1 MPAQLRDFQAQTGT
15 VLPFQHKG
23 EVMRKVALFF
33 CIGSLFVSAVT
44 SAQQTASTS
53 TAVPAVAIKA
63 PASVSVNEPIIK
75 LTRMEICSTVKDR
88 TPVDIGAHYP
98 ASQDKVYCFLEFG
111 GAKKETSVD
120 VVWTLGQ
127 LEMGRV
133 NLPVRRFPLFR
144 TWANKTIF
152 GMKGDWRVDV
162 LDDKGALLRSAAFT
176 VQ

>member
-1 MPAQLRDFQAQTGT
+1 
-15 VLPFQHKG
+15 
-23 EVMRKVALFF
+23 
-33 CIGSLFVSAVT
+33 
-44 SAQQTASTS
+44 
-53 TAVPAVAIKA
+53 
-63 PASVSVNEPIIK
+63 
-75 LTRMEICSTVKDR
+75 MEICSTVADR
-88 TPVDIGAHYP
+88 RPVDIGARFP

-111 GAKKETSVD
+111 GAARETSVD

-144 TWANKTIF
+144 TWTNRTIF
-152 GMKGDWRVDV
+152 GMRGDWRVDV

>member
-1 MPAQLRDFQAQTGT
+1 MQ
-15 VLPFQHKG
+15 
-23 EVMRKVALFF
+23 KVALFL
-33 CIGSLFVSAVT
+33 CIVSLFFSAAT

-53 TAVPAVAIKA
+53 TSVPAEAVKA
-63 PASVSVNEPIIK
+63 PASGDAPVLT
-75 LTRMEICSTVKDR
+75 LTRMEICSKVKDR
-88 TPVDIGAHYP
+88 SPADIDTHFP

-162 LDDKGALLRSAAFT
+162 LDDKGVLIRTASFT